1 MKCED
6 TLGLS
11 TPTWTVDGD
20 DDYEDVANVE
30 TVEDLGMSV
39 LSINWELMDADV
51 ARVKCRA
58 WRTDLRGWRKRCG
71 SSHLVRSAWR
81 LEYQEEK
88 EYLYKIIFN
97 QILIC

>member
-20 DDYEDVANVE
+20 DDYEDVANVK

-39 LSINWELMDADV
+39 LSINWALMDAYV
-51 ARVKCRA
+51 AMLKCRA
-58 WRTDLRGWRKRCG
+58 GRTDIRAWRKRCR
-71 SSHLVRSAWR
+71 SSHLVMSV
-81 LEYQEEK
+81 
-88 EYLYKIIFN
+88 
-97 QILIC
+97 C

>member
-6 TLGLS
+6 THGLS

-20 DDYEDVANVE
+20 DDYEDVANVK

-39 LSINWELMDADV
+39 LSINWALMDTDV

-58 WRTDLRGWRKRCG
+58 WRTDLMAWKKRCG
-71 SSHLVRSAWR
+71 SSYLIRSVWR
-81 LEYQEEK
+81 PAYQEGE
-88 EYLYKIIFN
+88 EYFY
-97 QILIC
+97 